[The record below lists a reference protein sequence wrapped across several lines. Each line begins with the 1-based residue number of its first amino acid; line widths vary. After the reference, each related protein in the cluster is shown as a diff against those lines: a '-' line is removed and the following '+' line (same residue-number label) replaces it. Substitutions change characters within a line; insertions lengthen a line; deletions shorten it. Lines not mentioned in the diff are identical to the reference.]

1 MSDASSADEEVD
13 LWNTVFTTKPGDT
26 IRTVAGQ
33 LGIPV
38 KEIQD
43 KNYDLPGSCKRTGRT
58 DPDSVLI
65 PGTGL
70 WVKDPEDHEEANA
83 LTRVPGPRTLA
94 DFIPKDSVI
103 TIAAADYAYG
113 KHPPG
118 SPELTGSEGRGERQ
132 CA

>member
-1 MSDASSADEEVD
+1 
-13 LWNTVFTTKPGDT
+13 VFTTKPGDT

-70 WVKDPEDHEEANA
+70 WVKDPEKDGEANA
-83 LTRVPGPRTLA
+83 LTRVPGPRILA
-94 DFIPKDSVI
+94 DFIPADSGIAIADGDDICEKLSPGSHEPLVPRERRKTARVKDS
-103 TIAAADYAYG
+103 T
-113 KHPPG
+113 
-118 SPELTGSEGRGERQ
+118 TQ
-132 CA
+132 W